1 MTMIR
6 HIPNM
11 FTLANLLCGC
21 IGIVWVFGNNAE
33 GASFLIL
40 LAALFDFFDG
50 FAARLL
56 KAASLIGKDL
66 DSLADMVT
74 FGVLPSFILFDMM
87 NRGFREGNEWLAYT
101 AFLVALFS
109 ALRLAKFNNDSRQTD
124 RFIGLPTPANA
135 MLIASFPHIL
145 ANSPRSEAVMGNP
158 WNLLV
163 FSVVISYLL
172 VAEMPLIALKF
183 KGFGWTG
190 NQLRYLLIVA
200 SGVLLLLFGWMA
212 VPFIMI
218 IYLGLSVGERLLSN
232 K

>member
-1 MTMIR
+1 MIR

-56 KAASLIGKDL
+56 KAVSPIGKDL
-66 DSLADMVT
+66 DSLADVVT

-87 NRGFREGNEWLAYT
+87 RMGFEERNEWLAYA
-101 AFLVALFS
+101 AFLVALLS

-145 ANSPRSEAVMGNP
+145 AGSPRGEAIIGNP

-183 KGFGWTG
+183 KGFGWGG
-190 NQLRYLLIVA
+190 NQLRYLLIAA
-200 SGVLLLLFGWMA
+200 SVLLLFLFGWMA

-218 IYLGLSVGERLLSN
+218 IYLGLSVGERLLSD